1 MSEGDSSHVSRSGV
15 CSFQAFGK
23 KWLRGPIRKERKKGR
38 RQTMHCRWK
47 RGRGGVLASTEGSWD
62 RPAGVRSLHGEED
75 KLLGRLKKKVFLSV
89 LDGRERKDG
98 RRLNVFDFSLNSAFY
113 PQEREMRV
121 TPRSGASIS
130 LFLLLPPGSLPN
142 FASFSL
148 FSAQTLKEKKGKTG
162 ISEIVQ
168 HRVLGWG

>member
-1 MSEGDSSHVSRSGV
+1 MSRSGV

-23 KWLRGPIRKERKKGR
+23 KWLRGPIRKERKDEGR
-38 RQTMHCRWK
+38 QCIAGGREGGEVYLQVQRVVGTDQPGFAHCK
-47 RGRGGVLASTEGSWD
+47 
-62 RPAGVRSLHGEED
+62 GEED

-98 RRLNVFDFSLNSAFY
+98 RRLNVFYFSLNSAFY

-130 LFLLLPPGSLPN
+130 LFPLLPPGSLPN

-148 FSAQTLKEKKGKTG
+148 FSTQTLKEKKEKPA
-162 ISEIVQ
+162 S
-168 HRVLGWG
+168 RK